1 MKQLL
6 PLDAKNYRRHVIHG
20 ADRIWAETNCYVDLL
35 VELIHANGFEPIAA
49 LPFTLC
55 IDFEG
60 DQWTFFK
67 FPHADLIDLYGIDIQ
82 ELAIWRPLTEHIE
95 EQLDGG
101 KSILVELDSWF
112 LPDTAGTAYQLEH
125 VKTTVAVNLI
135 DVANRR
141 LGYFHNQGYFELSGD
156 DFTNIFQLD
165 GLVHPRMLPP
175 YVELAKFR
183 EKTQRPLGELRDIS
197 LDILRRQ
204 LKLVPN
210 ANPFYAFKQRFERDL
225 EWLMAADIS
234 VFHKYSFATLRQ
246 YGACFELAQTYTQW
260 LGQQRVEGVDTAT
273 AAFGEI
279 AQTAKAFQF
288 QLARSMARKKPL
300 DLAAVDGMAGAW
312 ERGISSLQARFQ

>member
-1 MKQLL
+1 MKQILA
-6 PLDAKNYRRHVIHG
+6 LDAKTYQRHAIHG

-35 VELIHANGFEPIAA
+35 VELIHAHGFEPIAA
-49 LPFTLC
+49 LPFTLA

-67 FPHADLIDLYGIDIQ
+67 FPHTDLIELFGIDVQ
-82 ELAIWRPLTEHIE
+82 ELAIYRSLTDHIE

-101 KSILVELDSWF
+101 KPVLVELDSWF

-141 LGYFHNQGYFELSGD
+141 LGYFHNQGYFELSGE
-156 DFTNIFQLD
+156 DFEQIFQLG

-175 YVELAKFR
+175 YVELCKFR
-183 EKTQRPLGELRDIS
+183 DLPKLDAGALRDQS
-197 LDILRRQ
+197 VRILHRH
-204 LKLVPN
+204 LPLVPKN
-210 ANPFYAFKQRFERDL
+210 NPFRAFKERFARDL
-225 EWLMAADIS
+225 DWLMQADIS
-234 VFHKYSFATLRQ
+234 IFHKYSFATLRQ
-246 YGACFELAQTYTQW
+246 YGACFELSQTYTDW
-260 LGQQRVEGVDTAT
+260 LAKNGVEGIDTAT

-288 QLARSMARKKPL
+288 QLARAMARKKNL
-300 DLAAVDGMAGAW
+300 DLTAVDAMAAAW
-312 ERGISSLQARFQ
+312 ERGMDTLNTRFG